1 MATKVKKTKLSKLNN
16 ILKSVQLDDDIN
28 DVSINLSTCLTNLII
43 CRKSWALLQQGV
55 TTSII
60 ILFPEIPTS

>member
-16 ILKSVQLDDDIN
+16 ILKSVQMDDDIN
-28 DVSINLSTCLTNLII
+28 DVSINLYTCLNNLII
-43 CRKSWALLQQGV
+43 CRKSWALSQQGV

-60 ILFPEIPTS
+60 ILFPETPTS

>member
-16 ILKSVQLDDDIN
+16 ILKSVQMDDDIN
-28 DVSINLSTCLTNLII
+28 DVSINLSTCLNFLII
-43 CRKSWALLQQGV
+43 CRKSWALSQQGV

-60 ILFPEIPTS
+60 ILFPETPT

>member
-16 ILKSVQLDDDIN
+16 ILKSVQMDDDIN
-28 DVSINLSTCLTNLII
+28 DVSINLSTLLNNLII
-43 CRKSWALLQQGV
+43 CRKSWALSQQGV

-60 ILFPEIPTS
+60 ILFPETPTS